1 MPSVRKGNALK
12 LSRRATHTPAS
23 PMRKF
28 LPLILDAEKKG
39 IQVLKLNVGDP
50 DLLPPPEFLKAVR
63 QYKGPQVPYAPS
75 PGIRP
80 HVDAWL
86 SYYTSIGITLK
97 PNQLIPTVG
106 CAEAIMYALMAVT
119 DSGDD
124 VLIFEPFYPSYK
136 SFGMMIGIALR
147 PVTLNIENNYKLPSA
162 HEIEKQIGPRTK
174 AIVLINPG
182 NPTGTV
188 LSPKEIKMIGA
199 LAKKHGLFVI
209 SDETYRD
216 ILFKGKPSSVLS
228 MSDLRGHSIVIDSAS
243 KRFSLPGARIG
254 CLISKNEEVMSA
266 ILRFCM
272 ARLSAGTLEQYGLI
286 PLLKKPHAYMKKITA
301 EYKRRHDAVVLE
313 LKKIPG
319 VSVSPASGAF
329 YLTVKLPIT
338 DSDAF
343 TAFMLH
349 DFRYEGKTVAV
360 APMTGF
366 YATPGL
372 GKNAVR
378 LAYVLAV
385 PKLRE
390 AIHLLAKGLEAYALQ
405 NKKRLR
411 HS

>member
-1 MPSVRKGNALK
+1 MSSMRSAQKGKGLK
-12 LSRRATHTPAS
+12 LSRRATLTPAS

-39 IQVLKLNVGDP
+39 VHVLKLNVGDP
-50 DLLPPPEFLKAVR
+50 DLLPPPEFLREVKK
-63 QYKGPQVPYAPS
+63 YKGPHVPYAPS
-75 PGIRP
+75 PGIRV

-86 SYYTSIGITLK
+86 SYYKSLGFNLK

-119 DSGDD
+119 DPGDD

-136 SFGMMIGIALR
+136 SYGMMIGIKLR
-147 PVTLNIENNYKLPSA
+147 PVTLNIENNYALPSKR
-162 HEIEKQIGPRTK
+162 EIEKHIGPRTK

-188 LSPKEIKMIGA
+188 MSEKEMRLIAEI
-199 LAKKHGLFVI
+199 AKKRNLFVI

-216 ILFKGKPSSVLS
+216 IIFKGKPGSVLS
-228 MSDLRGHSIVIDSAS
+228 LKNIRDRSIIIDSAS

-254 CLISKNEEVMSA
+254 CLISFNEEVMSGV
-266 ILRFCM
+266 LRFCM
-272 ARLSAGTLEQYGLI
+272 ARLSAGTLEQHGLI
-286 PLLKKPHAYMKKITA
+286 PLLKKPHAYMRKITA
-301 EYKRRHDAVVLE
+301 EYKRRHEAVVKE

-319 VSVSPASGAF
+319 VEVTPAAGAF
-329 YLTVKLPIT
+329 YLTVKLPID

-343 TAFMLH
+343 TAFLLR
-349 DFRYEGKTVAV
+349 DFRHNGKTVAV

-366 YATPGL
+366 YASKGY
-372 GKNAVR
+372 GKNAIR

-390 AIHLLAKGLEAYALQ
+390 AVGLLSMGLSAYTKRRHL
-405 NKKRLR
+405 
-411 HS
+411 S